1 MSSIQNG
8 VKNLLNSYLNSF
20 ALLYVRIFHI
30 ESVKIYRE
38 IVFLS
43 ISLCIASQIVI
54 LEMMLASFSVGFI
67 VYSTDKIHVTTS
79 FPCICVG

>member
-8 VKNLLNSYLNSF
+8 VKNHFNSF
-20 ALLYVRIFHI
+20 ALLYVRSFHI

-54 LEMMLASFSVGFI
+54 LEMMLASLCTVLIRYMLQRHFRAYVLG
-67 VYSTDKIHVTTS
+67 K
-79 FPCICVG
+79 